1 MGKTAPARRHGGS
14 KGRGRAVLAA
24 LAVAVVALGI
34 RPAAAQGVDLAGRTL
49 DFRILRDGGEIG
61 HQSVV
66 FATAG
71 PALAVTTK
79 IAIRYRFLFL
89 TLYRFDLDSIETW
102 RDGRLVA
109 LATGTEDNGER
120 YRVRARRDGDGVV
133 VEGQKGEWRAP
144 ADVAPSSLWH
154 RAMIGRSPLLS
165 VRRGDPL
172 AVRYR
177 RIGRETVDVG
187 GRAVLA
193 EHVRVEGELERDLWF
208 DDDGLLVRIRFEG
221 DDGSEI
227 VFALE

>member
-1 MGKTAPARRHGGS
+1 MKKTALARRKGCSGGYV
-14 KGRGRAVLAA
+14 RAALTV
-24 LAVAVVALGI
+24 LAVAVLALGL

-61 HQSVV
+61 RQSVV

-71 PALAVTTK
+71 PALTVTTK
-79 IAIRYRFLFL
+79 IAIRYRFLFF

-102 RDGRLVA
+102 RDDRLVA
-109 LATGTEDNGER
+109 LATGTDDNGER
-120 YRVRARRDGDGVV
+120 YRVRARRDGDGVA
-133 VEGQKGEWRAP
+133 VEGQKGDWRAP

-172 AVRYR
+172 VVRYR
-177 RIGRETVDVG
+177 LIGSEMVEIG
-187 GRAVLA
+187 GRAVPA

-208 DDDGLLVRIRFEG
+208 DGDGLLVRIRFEG